1 MITMTGTTV
10 PPIENE
16 QLRLSHIQE
25 KYAVLTFRAYT
36 GKAFGNGLS
45 YLLQ

>member
-16 QLRLSHIQE
+16 QLRLSRIQE
-25 KYAVLTFRAYT
+25 KHAVLTFKAYT
-36 GKAFGNGLS
+36 GKAFENGFS

>member
-16 QLRLSHIQE
+16 QLRLSRIQE
-25 KYAVLTFRAYT
+25 KHTVLTFKAHT
-36 GKAFGNGLS
+36 GKAFENGFS